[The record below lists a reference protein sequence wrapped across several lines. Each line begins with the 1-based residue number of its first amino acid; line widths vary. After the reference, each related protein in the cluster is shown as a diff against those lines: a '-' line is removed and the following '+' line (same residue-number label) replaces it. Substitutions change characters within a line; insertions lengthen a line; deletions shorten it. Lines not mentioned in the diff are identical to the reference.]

1 MKLNRN
7 MNTSALKDIQKAL
20 NIIRSDVERIDAET
34 RLAALELIM
43 DAGKSIVLIAR
54 KLTTPK
60 VKTRNVIVPKEKVI
74 KVEPQQ
80 RNLLKKDLEP
90 QSLEPVKP
98 KPPLPNKHFGKD

>member
-80 RNLLKKDLEP
+80 RNLLKKDLETVGHW
-90 QSLEPVKP
+90 S
-98 KPPLPNKHFGKD
+98 H